1 MALKETL
8 KQKIEEFRPRTTK
21 LVKEF
26 GKVIIDTVT
35 IDQAIGGARDIRS
48 LVTDISYLDPQE
60 GIRFR
65 GKTIP
70 ETFEALPKAPNSDYP
85 TVESFWY
92 FLLTGDIPTQAQVD
106 EVVKEWKVRQQVPEY
121 VFTAI
126 RALPRDIH
134 PMVMLSVGMLAL
146 QKDSKFFAFY
156 SSGKFNK
163 MTAWESVYEDACDLV
178 ARIPIIAAFIYNLK
192 YRNDKQ
198 IAIDP
203 SLDMGANFAHMIGQV
218 EQYKDVA
225 RMYFILHS
233 DHESGNVSAH
243 TTHLVHS
250 ALSDPYYAYSAGLNG
265 LAGPLHGLANQ
276 EVLDWTIKFQ
286 EKYCKGV
293 EPTKELV
300 TKALWDT
307 LNAGQVVPGYGHAVL
322 RKTDPRYMSQREF
335 CLKTPGL
342 KDDPL
347 FKLVAMIF
355 ETAPGVLMEHGK
367 AKNPWPNVDAQSGV
381 IQWYYGLREWDFYTV
396 LFGVGRALGCMAN
409 ITWDRGLGYAIERP
423 KSVTTAMLEKWAAD
437 GGREVPGFGKL
448 KPA

>member
-1 MALKETL
+1 MALKEVL
-8 KQKIEEFRPRTTK
+8 RQKIEELRPRTAK
-21 LVKEF
+21 LIKEF
-26 GKVIIDTVT
+26 GHVIIDEVT
-35 IDQAIGGARDIRS
+35 IEQTMGGARDIRS

-70 ETFEALPKAPNSDYP
+70 ETFAALPKAPGSKYP

-92 FLLTGDIPTQAQVD
+92 FLLTGDVPTDAQVA
-106 EVVKEWKVRQQVPEY
+106 EVVAEWKVRQTVPQY
-121 VFTAI
+121 VFDAI
-126 RALPRDIH
+126 RALPKDIH
-134 PMVMLSVGMLAL
+134 PMVMLSVGMLAM
-146 QKDSKFFAFY
+146 QKDSKFYAFY
-156 SSGKFNK
+156 SGGKFNK
-163 MTAWESVYEDACDLV
+163 MTAWEYVYEDACDLV
-178 ARIPIIAAFIYNLK
+178 ARIPVIAAFIYNLK
-192 YRNDKQ
+192 YRGDKQ

-203 SLDMGANFAHMIGQV
+203 KLDMGANFAHMIGQS
-218 EQYKDVA
+218 EAYKDVA

-250 ALSDPYYAYSAGLNG
+250 ALSDPYYAYCAGLCG

-276 EVLDWTIKFQ
+276 EVLDWTMKFQ

-293 EPTKELV
+293 EPTKELI
-300 TKALWDT
+300 KAALWDT
-307 LNAGQVVPGYGHAVL
+307 LNAGQVIPGYGHAVL

-335 CLKTPGL
+335 CQNTAGL

-347 FKLVAMIF
+347 FKVVSMIF
-355 ETAPGVLMEHGK
+355 EVAPGVLTEHGK
-367 AKNPWPNVDAQSGV
+367 TKNPWPNVDAQSGV
-381 IQWYYGLREWDFYTV
+381 IQWYFGLKEWDFYTV

-423 KSVTTAMLEKWAAD
+423 KSVTTAMLEKWAAE
-437 GGREVPGFGKL
+437 GGRQL
-448 KPA
+448 S